1 MQMQKK
7 DLKESDKNMV
17 RKNKRVDSAEEFKQ
31 KSLNAIERRKKL
43 KKITFSI
50 LIVVAA
56 LMVLAVVAAYML
68 D

>member
-1 MQMQKK
+1 MI
-7 DLKESDKNMV
+7 ESDKNMV

>member
-1 MQMQKK
+1 
-7 DLKESDKNMV
+7 MV

-50 LIVVAA
+50 LIVVAS
-56 LMVLAVVAAYML
+56 LMMLAVVAAYML

>member
-1 MQMQKK
+1 
-7 DLKESDKNMV
+7 MV

-31 KSLNAIERRKKL
+31 KSLNAIERRNKL